1 MDSKKVLYFGLGLG
15 AALLYMKYMKDRK
28 LKADDIKNKAV
39 NPTTPMTTSAAAT
52 NPAMGIVDKA
62 IINIEKAVGKG
73 SMMVG
78 DLTKQGKR
86 SSGGGGYSRKPMDVP
101 LREYKNTGKN
111 TGVANPDIIYGVD
124 GVATSQVND
133 YTSISKACKCSDKTN
148 THQLGILQNF
158 NR

>member
-28 LKADDIKNKAV
+28 LKTDDIKNKAV

-52 NPAMGIVDKA
+52 NPSGGIVA
-62 IINIEKAVGKG
+62 TTTEKIKQAFGEGAMTIK
-73 SMMVG
+73 
-78 DLTKQGKR
+78 DLTKKKNIGLGA
-86 SSGGGGYSRKPMDVP
+86 GGIRRQEVP
-101 LREYKNTGKN
+101 LKEYK
-111 TGVANPDIIYGVD
+111 AAD

-158 NR
+158 GR